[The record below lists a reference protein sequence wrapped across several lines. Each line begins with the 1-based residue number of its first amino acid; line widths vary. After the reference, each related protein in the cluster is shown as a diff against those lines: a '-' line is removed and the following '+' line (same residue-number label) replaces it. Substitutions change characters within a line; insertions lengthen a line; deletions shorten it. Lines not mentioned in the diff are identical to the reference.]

1 MMTPQDQWLLQKE
14 ARIAWLRAGFAVL
27 AILVIQLNPDRVA
40 RYPLISHLALSSFLI
55 YSLGVVYLTRRE
67 QPNSRLIGLT
77 TTVLDLLWI
86 SCIAFSTDGART
98 PFFIYYIFPVI
109 TASSRYGIKGGIL
122 VSIVGAALYGFIRF
136 NFIWNR
142 PLGIDTVAVRSIY
155 LIGLGY
161 VFGFLSEF
169 ETRQNRKL
177 LALSS
182 TAAEI
187 ATLEERRRIMREIHD
202 GLLQSLATQLLRLE
216 NCRNQYLHS
225 PKELNEEIRAV
236 ERDTRE
242 IMNEIRRFLSGK
254 ETRAFPP
261 GMFLEKLRDDLGIL
275 RDKMGVRVILE
286 TQPEDLTLP
295 TEIEQDVYYVI
306 REGLANITR
315 HSQASKTQL
324 LLRREGDVLRGELA
338 DDGVGFENDQS
349 NNGDGL
355 GMSTMRQRV
364 EKHGGKFSVESSPG
378 RGTRL
383 SFSLRLKQTAVSA

>member
-1 MMTPQDQWLLQKE
+1 MTPQDQWLLQKE

-27 AILVIQLNPDRVA
+27 AVLVIQLNPDRVA
-40 RYPLISHLALSSFLI
+40 RYPVISHVALSSFLI
-55 YSLGVVYLTRRE
+55 YSLGVVFLTRRE
-67 QPNSRLIGLT
+67 GPNSRLIGLA

-109 TASSRYGIKGGIL
+109 TASSRYGIKGGLL

-142 PLGIDTVAVRSIY
+142 PLGIDTVVVRSIY

-169 ETRQNRKL
+169 ESKQNRKL

-182 TAAEI
+182 TAADI

-216 NCRNQYLHS
+216 SCRKQYLRS
-225 PKELNEEIRAV
+225 PKELDEEIRAV
-236 ERDTRE
+236 ENDTRE
-242 IMNEIRRFLSGK
+242 IMDEIRRFLSGK
-254 ETRAFPP
+254 ETQAFPP
-261 GMFLEKLRDDLGIL
+261 GMLLDKLRGDLEAL

-295 TEIEQDVYYVI
+295 MAIEQDVYYVI

-315 HSQASKTQL
+315 HSQASHTNL
-324 LLRREGDVLRGELA
+324 LLKREGDALRGELT
-338 DDGVGFENDQS
+338 DDGVGFQQDQTD
-349 NNGDGL
+349 NGNGF
-355 GMSTMRQRV
+355 GMLAMRQRV
-364 EKHGGKFSVESSPG
+364 EKHGGIFSVESSPG
-378 RGTRL
+378 RGTRV
-383 SFSLRLKQTAVSA
+383 SFSLVLKESAPSA

>member
-1 MMTPQDQWLLQKE
+1 MTPQDQWLLQKE

-27 AILVIQLNPDRVA
+27 AVLVIQLNPDRVA
-40 RYPLISHLALSSFLI
+40 RYPVISHVALSSFLI
-55 YSLGVVYLTRRE
+55 YSLGVVFLTRRE
-67 QPNSRLIGLT
+67 GPNSRLIGLA

-109 TASSRYGIKGGIL
+109 TASSRYGIKGGLL

-142 PLGIDTVAVRSIY
+142 PLGIDTVVVRSIY

-169 ETRQNRKL
+169 ESKQNRKL

-182 TAAEI
+182 TAADI

-216 NCRNQYLHS
+216 SCRKQYLRS
-225 PKELNEEIRAV
+225 PKELDEEIRAV
-236 ERDTRE
+236 ENDTRE
-242 IMNEIRRFLSGK
+242 IMDEIRRFLSGK
-254 ETRAFPP
+254 ETQAFPP
-261 GMFLEKLRDDLGIL
+261 GMLLDKLRGDLEAL

-295 TEIEQDVYYVI
+295 MAIEHDVYYVI

-315 HSQASKTQL
+315 HSQASHTNL
-324 LLRREGDVLRGELA
+324 LLKREGDTLRGELT
-338 DDGVGFENDQS
+338 DDGVGFQQDQTD
-349 NNGDGL
+349 NGNGF

-364 EKHGGKFSVESSPG
+364 EKHGGIFSVESSPG
-378 RGTRL
+378 RGTRV
-383 SFSLRLKQTAVSA
+383 SFSLVLKESASSA

>member
-1 MMTPQDQWLLQKE
+1 MTPQDQWLLQKE

-27 AILVIQLNPDRVA
+27 AVLVIQLNPDRVA
-40 RYPLISHLALSSFLI
+40 RYPVISHVALSSFLI
-55 YSLGVVYLTRRE
+55 YSLGVVFLTRRE
-67 QPNSRLIGLT
+67 GPNSRLIGLA

-109 TASSRYGIKGGIL
+109 TASSRYGIKGGLL

-142 PLGIDTVAVRSIY
+142 PLGIDTVVVRSIY

-169 ETRQNRKL
+169 ESKQNRKL

-182 TAAEI
+182 TAADI

-216 NCRNQYLHS
+216 SCRKQYLRS
-225 PKELNEEIRAV
+225 PKELDEEIRAV
-236 ERDTRE
+236 ENDTRE
-242 IMNEIRRFLSGK
+242 IMDEIRRFLSGK
-254 ETRAFPP
+254 ETQAFPP
-261 GMFLEKLRDDLGIL
+261 GMLLDKLRGDLEAL

-295 TEIEQDVYYVI
+295 MAIEHDVYYVI

-315 HSQASKTQL
+315 HSQASHTNL
-324 LLRREGDVLRGELA
+324 LLKREGDALRGELT
-338 DDGVGFENDQS
+338 DDGVGFQQDQTD
-349 NNGDGL
+349 NGNGF

-364 EKHGGKFSVESSPG
+364 EKHGGIFSVESSPG
-378 RGTRL
+378 RGTRV
-383 SFSLRLKQTAVSA
+383 SFSLVLKESASSA